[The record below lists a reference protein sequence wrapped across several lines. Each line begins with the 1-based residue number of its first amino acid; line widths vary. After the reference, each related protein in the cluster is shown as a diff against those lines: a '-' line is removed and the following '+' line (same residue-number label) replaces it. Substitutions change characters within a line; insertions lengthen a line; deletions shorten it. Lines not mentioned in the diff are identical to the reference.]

1 MVDIEKLVSEA
12 RARLERT
19 KDNKAWCRTNDI
31 RALLE
36 AGATIRS
43 INHEQTRG
51 KGYYLHEVSYKG
63 ITFINATNEPAREL
77 EKYSKNK

>member
-12 RARLERT
+12 RTYLV
-19 KDNKAWCRTNDI
+19 KVNDNKKWCRTDEI
-31 RALLE
+31 RALIE

-43 INHEQTRG
+43 INENLG
-51 KGYYLHEVSYKG
+51 KGIYLNEVSYKG
-63 ITFINATNEPAREL
+63 IVFTNATSAPAQEL